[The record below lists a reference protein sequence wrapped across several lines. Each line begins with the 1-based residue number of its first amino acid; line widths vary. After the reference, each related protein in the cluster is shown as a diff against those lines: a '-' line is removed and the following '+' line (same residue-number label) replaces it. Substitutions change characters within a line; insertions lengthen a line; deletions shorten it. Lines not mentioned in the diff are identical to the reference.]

1 MKRIIIIFSL
11 LFCLWADVQ
20 LYAQNYNSVNSGAWT
35 TATNWNNLSGW
46 GPATPPLTYTSGT
59 INVNHNMTISSAASF
74 GGTGFNVAAAATITA
89 NANFTFAN
97 GTSNVNGTIN
107 VNGNFSV
114 TNGTTNIY
122 GTVTA
127 TGNLQVSGG
136 ATVNVY
142 GTLYIS
148 GNATINANLVI
159 HPGGKV
165 VVEGSVTVQNSNYL
179 TIGTSAAPPPYADMV
194 IYQNLIQQSSGDVTI
209 NRNGRLAVFGNVT
222 DSGGG
227 GTFMRVNNGGQV
239 YIHGNITYSG
249 GGSFVQNNNTTNP
262 YGLYV
267 NGTASSTGGG
277 GSITSNI
284 GDQNTMFTTN
294 PAFASWVAS
303 QPNSP
308 LPVTLLSFNLRKADE
323 RKVVAE
329 WSTSAETD
337 FDYFELERSADG
349 ASFHVIGRIQG
360 AGYNTQTVHWY
371 SFTDTDPL
379 SGINYYR
386 LKAVDLNGSYEYFNV
401 LSITVNASRSFV
413 LYPNPANG
421 EAVKAH
427 LNFEPSSDDLIT
439 VRDVAGQVIFRQRA
453 ILLHNNS
460 VLTEGLKPG
469 VYMVTYQSK
478 DFTRTERL
486 IVK

>member
-1 MKRIIIIFSL
+1 MKRIFIILPVL
-11 LFCLWADVQ
+11 LLLLKVAQ
-20 LYAQNYNSVNSGAWT
+20 LHAQNYTSVNSGAWT
-35 TATNWNNLSGW
+35 TATNWNNTSGW

-59 INVNHNMTISSAASF
+59 IQVNHNMTIASAASF
-74 GGTGFNVAAAATITA
+74 GGTGFNVAAGATITA
-89 NANFTFAN
+89 NANFTFSN

-148 GNATINANLVI
+148 GNATLNANLLI

-227 GTFMRVNNGGQV
+227 GTFLRVNNGGQV
-239 YIHGNITYSG
+239 YIHGNITYTG

-284 GDQNTMFTTN
+284 GDQNTMFSTN

-308 LPVTLLSFNLRKADE
+308 LPVTLLSFNLRIVNE
-323 RKVVAE
+323 REVVAE
-329 WSTSAETD
+329 WSTSSETD
-337 FDYFELERSADG
+337 FDYFDLERSADG
-349 ASFHVIGRIQG
+349 VNFRLIGRVQG
-360 AGYNTQTVHWY
+360 AGYNTNTVQLY
-371 SFTDTDPL
+371 ALTDSNPL

-386 LKAVDLNGSYEYFNV
+386 LKAVDLNGSYEYFPI
-401 LSITVNASRSFV
+401 LSVTVNASKSLV
-413 LYPNPANG
+413 LYPNPSNG
-421 EAVKAH
+421 EVVKVS
-427 LNFEPSSDDLIT
+427 LNFEPLTEDLII
-439 VRDVAGQVIFRQRA
+439 VRDLTGQVVSMKKA
-453 ILLHNNS
+453 ILLQNDS
-460 VLTEGLKPG
+460 VFIEGLKAG
-469 VYMVTYQSK
+469 VYLVTYQSK
-478 DFTRTERL
+478 DFIRTERL